1 MMNAFRS
8 NRCLKDNQRLGRMSG
23 SVPEVYIDIREG
35 IVVKRALRQ
44 SHLLAGGVTGSLTS
58 KIYN

>member
-1 MMNAFRS
+1 
-8 NRCLKDNQRLGRMSG
+8 MSG

-35 IVVKRALRQ
+35 IVVKRSLRQ